1 MTAQTADAVPLLTML
16 PKGKEPG
23 RHYTSVPSLLRDCRA
38 SLLGVIEAPRCQAC
52 ASPSLSGTSA
62 SWARLDSNATTAGW
76 VAPSRRRSPTLPN
89 GSWSVG
95 PPGGRQRRGPVA
107 SLTDVA
113 DINPDLI
120 RAKLD
125 ELTGRFRVRG
135 WEGPFYTA
143 PDETVAYYAAHG
155 KASQRAWEVWVQLTE
170 DPDSDDPDLPVEPTR
185 ASLALSDGDLTELDV
200 PTLARML
207 TVRVAGRAAHE
218 ILESAKL
225 DGDRVLDPHAGPG
238 ELHETASSI
247 YEYLMKGASAN

>member
-1 MTAQTADAVPLLTML
+1 M
-16 PKGKEPG
+16 
-23 RHYTSVPSLLRDCRA
+23 
-38 SLLGVIEAPRCQAC
+38 
-52 ASPSLSGTSA
+52 
-62 SWARLDSNATTAGW
+62 
-76 VAPSRRRSPTLPN
+76 
-89 GSWSVG
+89 
-95 PPGGRQRRGPVA
+95 
-107 SLTDVA
+107 A

-125 ELTGRFRVRG
+125 ELTRHFRVRG

-170 DPDSDDPDLPVEPTR
+170 DPDSDDPELPVEPTR

-218 ILESAKL
+218 TLESAKL

-247 YEYLMKGASAN
+247 YEYLMMGASAN